1 METHFLKRHLG
12 TKVVMAL
19 LPLDYKGTSEMKI
32 TTIAID
38 LAKIVLQIHSVDE
51 CGNVLA

>member
-1 METHFLKRHLG
+1 
-12 TKVVMAL
+12 MAL
-19 LPLDYKGTSEMKI
+19 LPLDNKGTSEMKI

-38 LAKIVLQIHSVDE
+38 LAKKVLQIHSVDE